1 MSLCPYQ
8 VFSEY
13 CTSLFCRLIWETS
26 SHPYKIVMQQESKTD
41 FLELKAHQL
50 VKDVQTGLWK
60 RINNG
65 LLKVT
70 LQNDVVVARSGLRYA
85 KSSVSSD
92 SKRQSVRKPET
103 WFLQKLEIMPSF
115 KFSYPQSFV
124 IQSYTVLTKS
134 DPRTFCQEA
143 ILHIP

>member
-1 MSLCPYQ
+1 
-8 VFSEY
+8 
-13 CTSLFCRLIWETS
+13 
-26 SHPYKIVMQQESKTD
+26 MQQECETG

-50 VKDVQTGLWK
+50 VKDAQTGLWK
-60 RINNG
+60 RNNDG

-103 WFLQKLEIMPSF
+103 WFLQKLEIMPCF
-115 KFSYPQSFV
+115 IFSHPESFV
-124 IQSYTVLTKS
+124 IQSYTVLTKFE
-134 DPRTFCQEA
+134 PGTF
-143 ILHIP
+143 

>member
-1 MSLCPYQ
+1 
-8 VFSEY
+8 
-13 CTSLFCRLIWETS
+13 
-26 SHPYKIVMQQESKTD
+26 MQQESKTD